1 MASHLSSPIATA
13 DVVIIGGGVIGAS
26 IAYHLTEAG
35 CRNVIVLEREC
46 LQGLGSTGRATGG
59 IRAQFSTP
67 INIQLSLASLEAIRH
82 FKDATGVDPYYRP
95 YGYLFL
101 ATSDEQMQ
109 VLRTLVALQHR
120 AGLATVRLLGPD
132 EVRALV
138 PQVYTDDV
146 VGASYCPTDGFI
158 EPLSLLKGFT
168 ERAVERGAQVW
179 LDTEALGIELAHG
192 VVCGVVT
199 NRGTIATRCVVNA
212 AGAWAKQIARMA
224 GIELPV
230 EPLRRQAAGT
240 QPLPSLPDETPMV
253 IELGTGFHF
262 RKDHLGGGGVLLL
275 WSDPAEPYGDN
286 MYFDVSWLRR
296 MLPLAYRR
304 LPCLRQTQI
313 SPRRCWAG
321 LYEVTPDH
329 HPVLGRVPGV
339 EGLYLA
345 NGFSGHGV
353 MHAPATGRLLA
364 QLILQGA
371 ASLLD
376 ITPLSIERFARG
388 ELLAETALL

>member
-1 MASHLSSPIATA
+1 MAAHLSSPIATA

-67 INIQLSLASLEAIRH
+67 INIQLSLASLEAVRH
-82 FKDATGVDPYYRP
+82 FKDATGVDPHYRP

-109 VLRTLVALQHR
+109 VLRTLVTLQHR
-120 AGLATVRLLGPD
+120 AGLAPVQLLGPD

-192 VVCGVVT
+192 AVCGVVT

-212 AGAWAKQIARMA
+212 AGAWARQVARMA

-230 EPLRRQAAGT
+230 EPLRRQVAGT
-240 QPLPSLPDETPMV
+240 QPLPTLPDETPMV

-262 RKDHLGGGGVLLL
+262 RKDHLGGGGVMLL
-275 WSDPAEPYGDN
+275 WSDPDEPYGE
-286 MYFDVSWLRR
+286 DVGFNLRWLRR

-329 HPVLGRVPGV
+329 HAVLGPVPGV
-339 EGLYLA
+339 AGLYLA

-364 QLILQGA
+364 DLIVDGRIK
-371 ASLLD
+371 LLD
-376 ITPLSIERFARG
+376 VSALSIERFARG
-388 ELLAETALL
+388 ELLQETGVL